1 MLHPLVTRTLLA
13 LISCVWLGA
22 SISAENWPA
31 WRGPSD
37 AGVSPEKNLPVSWSD
52 TQNVAWSTP
61 IRGMGISSPIVW
73 GNRVFVTSQDGASAE
88 RRGNHPTLTTG
99 DALATSGERTLG
111 GRKQGERATPA
122 DRIRFVVTALDG
134 GNGKPAWEYAFDA
147 IGELP
152 DVHEKHNLAS
162 PSPVTDGE
170 RVYAW
175 FGTGQLVALDMTG
188 KVVWER
194 HLGKEYAPV
203 SISWGPGSSPVV
215 YKDSLILLNYHGTPA
230 YLLSVDAKT
239 GKQRWKVEHPNRLT
253 SYSTPIV
260 VPGPDGPELVV
271 NASDGVAAYHPDT
284 GARLWYYNEANSFPI
299 PAAVYENGVIYL
311 NRGYRSSP
319 FMAIKPG
326 GRGDISSTHVLWRQA
341 TSGPYVPSIIQYQ
354 GLVYMATDQGIVSA
368 FDAATGQRVWQER
381 IPGVYMAS
389 PVAGDGKIYLVGET
403 GETLVLEAG
412 RQLKIL
418 ARNKLEGRFSA
429 SPAIAGGRIFLRS
442 DDKLVAVGK

>member
-1 MLHPLVTRTLLA
+1 MRAISA
-13 LISCVWLGA
+13 LILCSFLGA
-22 SISAENWPA
+22 AALSANWPA
-31 WRGPSD
+31 WRGPND

-52 TQNVAWSTP
+52 TQNIAWSTP
-61 IRGMGISSPIVW
+61 LRGMGVSSPIVW
-73 GNRVFVTSQDGASAE
+73 GNRVFITSQDGASAE
-88 RRGNHPTLTTG
+88 RQGNHPTLLRG
-99 DALATSGERTLG
+99 DELTSVGERTLG
-111 GRKQGERATPA
+111 GRKQGVRARA
-122 DRIRFVVTALDG
+122 SDRIRFVVTALDSDS
-134 GNGKPAWEYAFDA
+134 GKPAWEYAFDA
-147 IGELP
+147 AGELP

-162 PSPVTDGE
+162 PSPVTDGQ

-175 FGTGQLVALDMTG
+175 FGTGQLVALDMNG
-188 KVVWER
+188 KLVWER

-203 SISWGPGSSPVV
+203 SIVWGPGSSPMI
-215 YKDSLILLNYHGTPA
+215 YKDSLILLNYHGKPS

-239 GKQRWKVEHPNRLT
+239 GKQRWKTDHTSGVT

-260 VPGPDGPELVV
+260 VPGPHGPELVV
-271 NASDGVAAYHPDT
+271 NASDGVAGFNPDT
-284 GARLWYYNEANSFPI
+284 GARIWYYNEANSFPV

-319 FMAIKPG
+319 YMAIKPG
-326 GRGDISSTHVLWRQA
+326 GKGDISSTHVLWRQA

-368 FDAATGQRVWQER
+368 IDASTGERVWQER

-389 PVAGDGKIYLVGET
+389 PVAGDGKVYLVGET

-412 RQLKIL
+412 RQPKIL

-429 SPAIAGGRIFLRS
+429 SPAIAGGKIFLRS
-442 DDKLVAVGK
+442 DDKLIAVGK